1 MGTLLIVFKAAT
13 TALNPSADDT
23 VSSIDA
29 LH

>member
-1 MGTLLIVFKAAT
+1 MDALLIVFKAAP

>member
-1 MGTLLIVFKAAT
+1 MDTLLIVFKAAP